1 MIKTKLK
8 RVLRSVI
15 LLLILVFGVA
25 FTLLNPGLI
34 DVNLVAKVVS
44 IPLAVLMLI
53 CFAVGLV
60 MGLLIGYARGR
71 WRRYRNTKEESIHV

>member
-1 MIKTKLK
+1 MMKAKLK
-8 RVLRSVI
+8 RVSRMVI
-15 LLLILVFGVA
+15 LLVILIFGVV

-44 IPLAVLMLI
+44 IPLAVLMLV
-53 CFAVGLV
+53 CFALGLI

-71 WRRYRNTKEESIHV
+71 WRRYRTTKEENVHV